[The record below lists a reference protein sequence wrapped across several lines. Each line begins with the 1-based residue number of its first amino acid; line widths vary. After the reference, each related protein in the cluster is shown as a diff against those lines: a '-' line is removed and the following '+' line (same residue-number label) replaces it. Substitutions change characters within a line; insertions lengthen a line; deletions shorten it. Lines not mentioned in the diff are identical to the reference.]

1 MFIGHFAPALIA
13 ATQKKAPSLTLL
25 FIAAQWVDWAFFT
38 FLLFDIEKMNFKPG
52 ISVMNPM
59 DLYHLPY
66 THSLVGCVAFAF
78 GYAALVW
85 LLMRTKAPSSANMA
99 AIIAGGVV
107 VSHWFLDFLVHI
119 PDLTLMGD
127 APKLGLGLWNYPALA
142 MPLELGI
149 ILGALWFYAKVKS
162 PPMQRLWALGIVML
176 ALQLFNWFGPV
187 DTQVTPMTSALGF
200 FAFGIITLF
209 ASWVE
214 AKPKTNAP

>member
-13 ATQKKAPSLTLL
+13 ATHKKAPSLPIL
-25 FIAAQWVDWAFFT
+25 FIAAQWVDWAFFSL
-38 FLLFDIEKMNFKPG
+38 LLFDIEKMHFTPG

-66 THSLVGCVAFAF
+66 THSLVGCFAF
-78 GYAALVW
+78 GLGYAALVW
-85 LLMRTKAPSSANMA
+85 LLVRAKAPSSASVA
-99 AIIAGGVV
+99 AMIAGGVV
-107 VSHWFLDFLVHI
+107 VSHWFLDFIVHI
-119 PDLTLMGD
+119 PDLTIAGD

-149 ILGALWFYAKVKS
+149 ISGSMWFYAKVKR
-162 PPMQRLWALGIVML
+162 PPMLRLWALGLVML
-176 ALQLFNWFGPV
+176 VLQMINWFGPV
-187 DTQVTPMTSALGF
+187 DTEVTPMTSALGF

-214 AKPKTNAP
+214 AKPKTNKA